1 MASRALVLFLLLLPL
16 SAANA
21 QTSAPGAT
29 GAGGGPAI
37 QPADSSEVAT
47 GDVVADNGEPVPYA
61 TVMIEPGNHA
71 RFADAGGSFS
81 IGHLTARIY
90 RLRVRQIGFAEKDT
104 LIQLGAVPEAGGGA
118 PGEKRLRV
126 TLRRIAVKLPPV
138 NIVEAREC
146 LVPGIPDSTIS
157 QSLAA
162 LFGELLKNVERYR
175 LLVEEYPFAYTRE
188 EWRVYRN
195 DAGYEQTVSLDTV
208 AYDVRAMKDRRY
220 KPGSVTYTELQRGD
234 VRQMMYLPT
243 FGDLGDSLFQKTHC
257 FEYAGEDTT
266 AGARGT
272 GGTPLIRVD
281 FGPATSI
288 KTPDVE
294 GSVYLDELRYIV
306 RRAEFRLTR
315 PNKASPPIVGV
326 RAATTFR
333 EILPLVPLFDEVH
346 YFVPDYPGG
355 SSGKVEIDRL
365 LAFRFYQTV
374 PGAGQARQ
382 AIIQGY

>member
-1 MASRALVLFLLLLPL
+1 MASRAIVLSLLLLPL
-16 SAANA
+16 SAARG
-21 QTSAPGAT
+21 QT
-29 GAGGGPAI
+29 PA
-37 QPADSSEVAT
+37 PADSSEVAT

-61 TVMIEPGNHA
+61 TVSIEPGNHS

-104 LIQLGAVPEAGGGA
+104 LIQLGFAGDGGGSGA
-118 PGEKRLRV
+118 GPGVKRLRL
-126 TLRRIAVKLPPV
+126 TLKRIAVKLPPV
-138 NIVEAREC
+138 NIVTAKEC
-146 LVPGIPDSTIS
+146 LVPGIPDSTVS
-157 QSLAA
+157 ANLAG

-175 LLVEEYPFAYTRE
+175 LLVEQYPFAYTRE

-195 DAGYEQTVSLDTV
+195 DAGYEQTVALDTV
-208 AYDVRAMKDRRY
+208 AYDVKAMKDRRY
-220 KPGSVTYTELQRGD
+220 KPGSVTYLELQRGD

-266 AGARGT
+266 MDARGT

-294 GSVYLDELRYIV
+294 GSVYLDEVRYIV

-315 PNKASPPIVGV
+315 PNKASPPVVGV

-355 SSGKVEIDRL
+355 SAGKVEIDRL

-374 PGAGQARQ
+374 PGSQARQ
-382 AIIQGY
+382 PILQGY